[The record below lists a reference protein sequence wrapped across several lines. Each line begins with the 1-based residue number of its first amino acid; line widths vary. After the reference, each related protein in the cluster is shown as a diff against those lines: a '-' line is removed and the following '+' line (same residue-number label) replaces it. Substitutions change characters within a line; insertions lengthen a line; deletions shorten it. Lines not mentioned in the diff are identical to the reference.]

1 MFLQKMAICVYP
13 ILAIFALFLLFLANF
28 DPPTSKMY
36 LFHHIRCKNANGI
49 RKKQAAR
56 LFEILGVKN
65 APKLKIANFDPKMAF
80 EGQNW
85 PRCTKW
91 GLTNSFRTVKGI
103 FEPMT
108 YKIVLFTNNYPF
120 LSYLSKKIE
129 CQIQLGRRGIG
140 EKL

>member
-1 MFLQKMAICVYP
+1 M
-13 ILAIFALFLLFLANF
+13 
-28 DPPTSKMY
+28 
-36 LFHHIRCKNANGI
+36 GG
-49 RKKQAAR
+49 RK
-56 LFEILGVKN
+56 

-108 YKIVLFTNNYPF
+108 YKIVLFTNNYPDGNGGDDGDDGVTF
-120 LSYLSKKIE
+120 
-129 CQIQLGRRGIG
+129 QVQLPLPWTDWDLQMARYTCLIPNSNFNISP
-140 EKL
+140 